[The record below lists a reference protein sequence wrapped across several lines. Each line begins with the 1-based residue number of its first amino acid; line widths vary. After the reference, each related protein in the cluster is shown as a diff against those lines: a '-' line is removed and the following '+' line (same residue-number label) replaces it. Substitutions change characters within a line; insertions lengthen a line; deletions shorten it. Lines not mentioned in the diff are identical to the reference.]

1 MSSVKQNKA
10 IVEYLSLNLPYK
22 LSPDDVFITEGCTQA
37 IEISISILATPNA
50 NILVSRQGFLI
61 YELCVVFRNV
71 EIRHFDLLPEN
82 GWEVDIVAV
91 DALDDQN
98 TVSTAIINLG
108 NPCGNIYS

>member
-1 MSSVKQNKA
+1 MTHILKKRRTSEKA
-10 IVEYLSLNLPYK
+10 NQDHSN
-22 LSPDDVFITEGCTQA
+22 
-37 IEISISILATPNA
+37 
-50 NILVSRQGFLI
+50 
-61 YELCVVFRNV
+61 VVNPPRNV